1 MPVLNKFIIAL
12 IKILR
17 NKKIKLRTTLI
28 NKLNLINKLMINYKM
43 LYNNMQDLDGKLIE
57 IKELHDL

>member
-17 NKKIKLRTTLI
+17 NNKIKLRTTLI